1 MQPISRPARLLTIVI
16 LGLSALNAGHRVS
29 LGPYVLPPAR
39 TLGLIVKARVNG
51 GPVLR
56 LLLDS
61 GTQYLVL
68 DRKSAGKSACAGGGD
83 LDLVGAGGPATL
95 VKRLQARTVEL
106 GDLTLRDVPVLIANR
121 QLPDGLQGVF
131 PLSALA
137 EFFIRLDIPGKSLD
151 LQPYPREQAEAQGM
165 QPAVSSNQLLFLK
178 GTVNETHEGYFLLDT
193 GASYNAISRN
203 MVRRLN
209 ISEALASLIPLQGGV
224 AEMDAPLLTGQVR
237 LRLPT
242 NELARGP
249 VVALDLSTAS
259 RYHNLEVSGLIGY
272 PALSGSVL
280 SVNYRDSLVVIGS
293 H

>member
-1 MQPISRPARLLTIVI
+1 
-16 LGLSALNAGHRVS
+16 
-29 LGPYVLPPAR
+29 
-39 TLGLIVKARVNG
+39 
-51 GPVLR
+51 
-56 LLLDS
+56 
-61 GTQYLVL
+61 
-68 DRKSAGKSACAGGGD
+68 
-83 LDLVGAGGPATL
+83 
-95 VKRLQARTVEL
+95 
-106 GDLTLRDVPVLIANR
+106 
-121 QLPDGLQGVF
+121 
-131 PLSALA
+131 
-137 EFFIRLDIPGKSLD
+137 
-151 LQPYPREQAEAQGM
+151 M

-209 ISEALASLIPLQGGV
+209 ISEALASLIPMQGGV

-280 SVNYRDSLVVIGS
+280 SVNYRDSLVADRFALTPHAVLREDHGTPSPGAVTVAQRSAIWFPS
-293 H
+293 KRHNTKP

>member
-1 MQPISRPARLLTIVI
+1 M
-16 LGLSALNAGHRVS
+16 
-29 LGPYVLPPAR
+29 PPAR
-39 TLGLIVKARVNG
+39 TVGLLVKARVNG

-68 DRKSAGKSACAGGGD
+68 DRKAAGKSGCAGGAD
-83 LDLVGAGGPATL
+83 LDLVGAGAPATV
-95 VKRLQARTVEL
+95 VKKQQARTVEL
-106 GDLTLRDVPVLIANR
+106 GDLTLHDVPLLIAHR
-121 QLPDGLQGVF
+121 QLPDGLQGVL
-131 PLSALA
+131 PLSAFA
-137 EFFIRLDIPGKSLD
+137 EFFIRLDLPGRSLD
-151 LQPYPREQAEAQGM
+151 LLPYSREQAETSGAL
-165 QPAVSSNQLLFLK
+165 PAVSSNRLLFLK
-178 GTVNETHEGYFLLDT
+178 GTVNETHQGYFLLDT
-193 GASYNAISRN
+193 GASYNAVSRN

-224 AEMDAPLLTGQVR
+224 AEMDAPLLTGLVR
-237 LRLPT
+237 LRFPT

-249 VVALDLSTAS
+249 IVALDLSTAS

-280 SVNYRDSLVVIGS
+280 LVNYRDAFVRIGS